1 MIVLI
6 LVFRLVI
13 GEQMIDVLGPE
24 KRRRRTT
31 QEKIAIVQQSFEP
44 GMTVSLVARQHG
56 VAASQL
62 FLWRKQYQEGSLTA
76 VAAGEQV
83 VPASE
88 LAAAMKQIKELQR
101 LLGKKTMENELL
113 KEAVEYG
120 RGKKVDSARAL
131 IARGWGVSLVSRCL
145 RVSRAQLHVILRR
158 TDDWM
163 DGRRSRHTDD
173 TDVLLRIHH
182 VIGEL
187 PTYGYR
193 RVWALLRRQAE
204 LDGMPAINAKRVYRI
219 MRQNALLL
227 ERKPAVPP
235 SKRAH
240 TGRVAVKES
249 NQRWC
254 SDGFEFRCDNGEK
267 LRVTF
272 ALDCCDREALHWAVT
287 TGGFNS
293 ETVQD
298 VMLGAV
304 ERRFGNELPA
314 SPVEWLTD
322 NGSCYRANETRQ
334 FARMLLGL
342 EPKSTAVRSPE
353 SNGIAESFV
362 KTIKRDYISVMP
374 KPDGLTAAKNLA
386 EAFEHYNE
394 WHPHSAL
401 GYRSPREY
409 LRQQASNGLSDNR
422 CLEI

>member
-131 IARGWGVSLVSRCL
+131 IARGWGVSFVSRCL

-158 TDDWM
+158 ADDWK

-173 TDVLLRIHH
+173 TDVLRRIHH

-193 RVWALLRRQAE
+193 RVWALLRRQTE
-204 LDGMPAINAKRVYRI
+204 LDGMPAINAKRIYRI

-227 ERKPAVPP
+227 ERKTAVPP

-334 FARMLLGL
+334 FARMLGL
-342 EPKSTAVRSPE
+342 EPKNTAVRSPE

-362 KTIKRDYISVMP
+362 KTIKRDYISIIP

-409 LRQQASNGLSDNR
+409 LRQRACNGLSDNR